1 MSPTKSTVEG
11 AGVPDAEAPE
21 GFRCGAVALAGR
33 PNVGK
38 STLLNAL
45 LGQKL
50 SITSR
55 KPQTTRHRIRGVLTR
70 PDAQYIFVDT
80 PGFQTKHRSA
90 LNRLMNRDVSGA
102 LAEADVAL
110 FVVEAGRFD
119 AEDAALLKLLPAGM
133 PVILV
138 VNKTDRIERDSLL
151 PFLAETAK
159 RRSFVEVVPVSA
171 RRGKGLAELLRALRP
186 HLPQQPPIYSED
198 EFTDRS
204 ERFLAAELLREKIF
218 RSLGDEVPY
227 GVGVDIDKFD
237 AVSKLRPKLRRIHA
251 SIVVDRDGHKAIVI
265 GAKGAQLK
273 RIATAARLDM
283 EKLFGGKVHLEVW
296 VKVRSGWT
304 DNEAALRRLGYGV
317 KD

>member
-1 MSPTKSTVEG
+1 MSATKGQAQDMGGSDT
-11 AGVPDAEAPE
+11 EAPE
-21 GFRCGAVALAGR
+21 GFRCGAVALTGR

-80 PGFQTKHRSA
+80 PGFQTRHKSA

-119 AEDAALLKLLPAGM
+119 AEDAALLKLLPADM

-138 VNKTDRIERDSLL
+138 VNKTDRIERDALL
-151 PFLAETAK
+151 PFLADTAK
-159 RRSFVEVVPVSA
+159 RRTFVEVVPVSA

-186 HLPQQPPIYSED
+186 HLPEQPAIYSED

-227 GVGVDIDKFD
+227 GVGVDIDKFE
-237 AVSKLRPKLRRIHA
+237 ATPKLRRIHA
-251 SIVVDRDGHKAIVI
+251 SIVVDRQGHKAIVI
-265 GAKGAQLK
+265 GAKGEQLK

-304 DNEAALRRLGYGV
+304 DNETALKRLGYGE
-317 KD
+317 K